1 MLLKKF
7 DSLYKTDIVPDL
19 AKRFQYQNPHKI
31 PKLSKVVLSMGVGE
45 AAVDSKIITHA
56 LKDLELISG
65 QKPVAT
71 KAKKSI
77 AAFKTREG
85 MQIGCK
91 VTLRRSRMYEFL
103 ERLVLTALPRVRE
116 FRGFSPQDFDGRGNF
131 SFGLKEQIVFPEID
145 YDSVQKV
152 RGLNVTIVTSTSSN
166 AEAQA
171 LLEGFHLPFLANK
184 S

>member
-7 DSLYKTDIVPDL
+7 SSLYETEIRPGLTKTFGYKNLHQV
-19 AKRFQYQNPHKI
+19 
-31 PKLSKVVLSMGVGE
+31 PKLHKVVLSMGVGE
-45 AAVDSKIITHA
+45 AALDSKVINA
-56 LKDLELISG
+56 AVKDLELISG
-65 QKPVAT
+65 QKAIST

-103 ERLVLTALPRVRE
+103 ERLVLTALPRIRE
-116 FRGFSPQDFDGRGNF
+116 FRGFSINSFDGRGNF
-131 SFGLKEQIVFPEID
+131 SFGIKEQIVFPEIE

-152 RGLNVTIVTSTSSN
+152 RGLNVTIVTSARSGL
-166 AEAQA
+166 EGRA
-171 LLEGFHLPFLANK
+171 LLEGFNLPFLAD
-184 S
+184 

>member
-1 MLLKKF
+1 MLLQKF
-7 DSLYKTDIVPDL
+7 DSLYKTEISQSL
-19 AKRFQYQNPHKI
+19 ATKFQYKNLHQI
-31 PKLSKVVLSMGVGE
+31 PKLIKVVLSMGVGE
-45 AAVDSKIITHA
+45 AAVDSKIIAHA

-116 FRGFSPQDFDGRGNF
+116 FRGFSPYDFDGRGNF

-145 YDSVQKV
+145 YDSVQKI
-152 RGLNVTIVTSTSSN
+152 RGLNVTIVTSANSN
-166 AEAQA
+166 VEAQA

-184 S
+184 A